1 MKLNDILAR
10 LAAGAVALGAVAGST
25 SALLAV
31 GARADMSVPASLPLS
46 LDGAGLVAALAI
58 RRRGRDPLAWAA
70 LVAATGTSAVIQWLT
85 APDGLPAHL
94 AHVVPPLAVL
104 VSFELFRRATAP
116 APVVPLVG
124 ADDPGKSRA
133 EADSPALTPAVTPA
147 AVQDDRATSEQPAEI
162 VPPQRK
168 EVRRAPAKDPAPRP
182 APADALDLVA
192 PARKILADLDLSP
205 HEIGRPRLVTLMRAA
220 GHPVGTKKADAL
232 LALLREEAP

>member
-1 MKLNDILAR
+1 VKLNDALAR
-10 LAAGAVALGAVAGST
+10 LAAGSVALGAVAGST

-70 LVAATGTSAVIQWLT
+70 LAAATGTSAVIQWLT

-116 APVVPLVG
+116 HATADVTPDPVQVVAGAPLVSVD
-124 ADDPGKSRA
+124 APTKSRA
-133 EADSPALTPAVTPA
+133 TLKQPVDGALTEKSTP
-147 AVQDDRATSEQPAEI
+147 VGPEQ
-162 VPPQRK
+162 K
-168 EVRRAPAKDPAPRP
+168 EVRAAPAKVAGPRP
-182 APADALDLVA
+182 APADALALVA

-205 HEIGRPRLVTLMRAA
+205 HEIGRPRLVTLMRA
-220 GHPVGTKKADAL
+220 GRHPIGTKKADAL